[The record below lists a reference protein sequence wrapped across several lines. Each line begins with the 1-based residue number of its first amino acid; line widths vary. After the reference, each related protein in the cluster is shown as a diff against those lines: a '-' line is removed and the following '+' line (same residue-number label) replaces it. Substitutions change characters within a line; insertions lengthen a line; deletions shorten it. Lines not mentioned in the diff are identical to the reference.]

1 MIYDENLTE
10 EEKKLIYEKIPQIL
24 EKYPEVKLILWKKL
38 MESFAEEKE
47 TESKFEILLKKL
59 HEGEKRVRTKIEGTQ
74 GGVRAQKT

>member
-38 MESFAEEKE
+38 MESFAEEKQ
-47 TESKFEILLKKL
+47 TESKFKILLKKL
-59 HEGEKRVRTKIEGTQ
+59 HEGKKESE
-74 GGVRAQKT
+74 QK

>member
-59 HEGEKRVRTKIEGTQ
+59 HEGKKESE
-74 GGVRAQKT
+74 QK